1 MCMYK
6 DGHCAHFTM
15 ESPVVMSALEVF
27 QCCNVSDIWNTIT
40 LQTDIINHLFLIK
53 DSYYV

>member
-6 DGHCAHFTM
+6 DGHYAHFTM

-27 QCCNVSDIWNTIT
+27 QCCNVSDIWNAIT
-40 LQTDIINHLFLIK
+40 LQTDVINHLFLIK